1 VEGRWDGVLPERL
14 RELPEGLAQI
24 DGLLRDEAL
33 LAPIEA
39 PREREAQGAG
49 PLGEG
54 AGPADDRDAD
64 VRAAAGVEAPLRL
77 GARRR

>member
-1 VEGRWDGVLPERL
+1 MGCFQAIGEVGMLRLRGGRVEGGWGGVLPERL

-39 PREREAQGAG
+39 HWEREAQGAG

-54 AGPADDRDAD
+54 GRAG
-64 VRAAAGVEAPLRL
+64 
-77 GARRR
+77 RRS